1 MLKNDRLPVYDL
13 PEITE
18 PTDKLEELV
27 RKEQDAQIQLRY
39 HMLLLLKTGEAESR
53 SGAARHLGVHRNTI
67 ASWLELYEDGGLE
80 GLREVGE
87 PGPDP
92 GQQSIPSGVM
102 DQLKDRLSKP
112 EGFGSYKEIQ
122 RWLAE
127 EHELD
132 LPYSTVH
139 RIVRYDL
146 EAKPKSPRP
155 SHPKKASRSK

>member
-1 MLKNDRLPVYDL
+1 MYNL
-13 PEITE
+13 PEITQSA
-18 PTDKLEELV
+18 DKLKKLV
-27 RKEQDAQIQLRY
+27 RKEQDAQIQRRY
-39 HMLLLLKTGEAESR
+39 HMLLLLKTGESESR

-80 GLREVGE
+80 GIQKVGE

-92 GQQSIPSGVM
+92 GQKSIPSGVM
-102 DQLKDRLSKP
+102 DQLKERLSKP

-127 EHELD
+127 EHKLD
-132 LPYSTVH
+132 LPYTTVH

-146 EAKPKSPRP
+146 EAKLKAPRS
-155 SHPKKASRSK
+155 SHPKKASESR

>member
-127 EHELD
+127 EHELE

-155 SHPKKASRSK
+155 SHPKKASQSK

>member
-1 MLKNDRLPVYDL
+1 
-13 PEITE
+13 
-18 PTDKLEELV
+18 
-27 RKEQDAQIQLRY
+27 
-39 HMLLLLKTGEAESR
+39 MLLLLKTGEAESR

-112 EGFGSYKEIQ
+112 EGFGS
-122 RWLAE
+122 
-127 EHELD
+127 
-132 LPYSTVH
+132 
-139 RIVRYDL
+139 
-146 EAKPKSPRP
+146 
-155 SHPKKASRSK
+155 

>member
-1 MLKNDRLPVYDL
+1 MLKNDRLPVYNL
-13 PEITE
+13 PEITQSA
-18 PTDKLEELV
+18 DKLKKLV
-27 RKEQDAQIQLRY
+27 RKEQDAQIQRRY
-39 HMLLLLKTGEAESR
+39 HMLLLLKTGEAKSR

-102 DQLKDRLSKP
+102 GQLKDRLSKP
-112 EGFGSYKEIQ
+112 EGPSSYKEIQ

-127 EHELD
+127 EHELE
-132 LPYSTVH
+132 LPYTTVH
-139 RIVRYDL
+139 RIVRYEL
-146 EAKPKSPRP
+146 EAKLKTPRP